1 MAGPAELSAAEQQR
15 GDGGAD
21 LGGENA
27 RVNFFPIHVITKS
40 RKFTIS

>member
-21 LGGENA
+21 LGGWE
-27 RVNFFPIHVITKS
+27 TQG
-40 RKFTIS
+40 FTFLFML